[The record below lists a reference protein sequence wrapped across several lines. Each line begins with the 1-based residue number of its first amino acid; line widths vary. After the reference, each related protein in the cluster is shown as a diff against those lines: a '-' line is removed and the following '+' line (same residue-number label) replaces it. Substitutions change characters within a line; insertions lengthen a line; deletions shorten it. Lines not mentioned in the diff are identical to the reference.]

1 MNLENSVNSCGP
13 LFFALAICFILPA
26 CSFHMYG
33 DKIQNPQSNKLTVTR
48 SDGKT
53 ISEETNRSSSKAI
66 SIVWP
71 AKGWLSSKYGMRKL
85 RGRKRK
91 FHHGIDIA
99 APTGTAIVAAARGK
113 VQFVG
118 WKTGYG
124 RTVIISHE
132 GFRTLYAHSS
142 KIHVR
147 KGQKVYVGQKIAD
160 IGRSGN
166 ARGPHLHFEFREH
179 DNRSIDPLAMLPSS
193 RQLVSMR

>member
-1 MNLENSVNSCGP
+1 MNLNK
-13 LFFALAICFILPA
+13 AFILLKKTAFRVVPIVILSG

-33 DKIQNPQSNKLTVTR
+33 DKIEGPNSKSITVTR
-48 SDGKT
+48 SDGSVV
-53 ISEETNRSSSKAI
+53 SEETRSSHANATA
-66 SIVWP
+66 IVWP

-85 RGRKRK
+85 SGRKRK

-99 APTGTAIVAAARGK
+99 AATGKPILAAADGTVK
-113 VQFVG
+113 FVG

-124 RTVIISHE
+124 RTVIISHS

-147 KGQKVYVGQKIAD
+147 KGQKVSVGQKIAD

-166 ARGPHLHFEFREH
+166 ARGPHLHFEFRKEG
-179 DNRSIDPLAMLPSS
+179 NRSVDPLAMLPRS